1 MLEIADK
8 KRRPPIAIRIADAHI
23 GIWQDKPEDA
33 SFRSDIYAVLIRDMR
48 ARGWSIH
55 EDAEI
60 RKRFNILRHD
70 RRRGAKGTLCCKIEI
85 SGRVVQID
93 FWSITAA
100 QINRNGR
107 EYDFDKMRRMTHIDR
122 LRVELEYRR
131 VIQWVETM
139 AEVSVTRADD
149 RDMPAMARI
158 EKGYAESWHS
168 DKQVGR
174 PVCRSDYNRMSSDG
188 ALLEHGQTVW
198 IPDGKGRI
206 IRGTAY
212 YNINSMWWVVA
223 GGKLYNEGS
232 RSIYA
237 SVPSDLRTKRNERAR
252 RVRLEREL
260 SVAVQ
265 RMHFNRA
272 QLIKDLLF
280 GREQV
285 FMIWARDNKAYYR
298 SQYAG
303 YTTEMIH
310 AGKYTRAEAEAEC
323 RRVPHEL
330 EMVCPDG
337 SHVSFDKKVA

>member
-1 MLEIADK
+1 MPDTASA
-8 KRRPPIAIRIADAHI
+8 KRQPIAIRIADAHI
-23 GIWQDKPEDA
+23 GIWQDKPDDA
-33 SFRSDIYAVLIRDMR
+33 SFRSEIFGALIRDMR

-70 RRRGAKGTLCCKIEI
+70 KWRGAKGTLCCKIDL
-85 SGRVVQID
+85 SGRVVQVD
-93 FWSITAA
+93 FWSVTAP
-100 QINRNGR
+100 QINHHGR
-107 EYDFDKMRRMTHIDR
+107 EHDFNKMRRMGHIDR
-122 LRVELEYRR
+122 LRIELEYRR
-131 VIQWVETM
+131 AIRWVETL
-139 AEVSVTRADD
+139 AEVTVTRADD
-149 RDMPAMARI
+149 GDMPAMARI
-158 EKGYAESWHS
+158 EKAYAESWHS
-168 DKQVGR
+168 DKLLGR
-174 PVCRSDYNRMSSDG
+174 PVCSSDYNRQSKDG
-188 ALLEHGQTVW
+188 VLLEHGQAVW
-198 IPDGKGRI
+198 ITDGKGRI

-212 YNINSMWWVVA
+212 YNINNMWWVVA

-252 RVRLEREL
+252 RVCLEREL

-298 SQYAG
+298 SQYGG

-337 SHVSFDKKVA
+337 SRVRFDAREA